1 MTLRIPTPVA
11 AVLALALLATAAPAA
26 GQTLQDDDLDTAAAG
41 TPLIAI
47 HARVTDL
54 DTNQRQAYR
63 IEPDPVGTIPLRVGD
78 RVLVELLGTAIIND
92 VGIAVEVPARFEVA
106 AGSWR
111 LGVKASDANSVIV
124 DAQRPDESR
133 RGRDDALSA
142 LAYTVIGNY
151 DLKDALREGRIT
163 FEIAPR
169 GGLQQPGSS
178 RSVQGEARWR
188 EAEEIARTLSFIR
201 LGEQRQLDDALV
213 ERIYLDG
220 YQGVRDVASLLAE
233 ETANVETFERWEQ
246 DDLLA
251 RLYRHLLDRRGDEQK
266 IADEDP
272 QGFSYNLNLLEREG
286 YRALVLALV
295 GSEEFRRVHDLDDF
309 EAMSQADRP
318 RRPILRETRPGG

>member
-1 MTLRIPTPVA
+1 MKLRIPTPTVT
-11 AVLALALLATAAPAA
+11 VLALALLATAGPAA

-54 DTNQRQAYR
+54 DTNQREAYR
-63 IEPDPVGTIPLRVGD
+63 LEPDPVGSIPLRVGD
-78 RVLVELLGTAIIND
+78 RVRIELVGTAIVDD

-111 LGVKASDANSVIV
+111 LGVAASDDNSVIV
-124 DAQRPDESR
+124 EAQRPDEAR

-163 FEIAPR
+163 FEIGPR
-169 GGLQQPGSS
+169 GGLQQPAPS
-178 RSVQGEARWR
+178 RPVQGEARWR
-188 EAEEIARTLSFIR
+188 EAEDIARALSFIR

-213 ERIYLDG
+213 ERIYVEG

-251 RLYRHLLDRRGDEQK
+251 RLYRHLLERRGDEQK

-272 QGFSYNLNLLEREG
+272 QGFRYNLSLLEREG

-309 EAMSQADRP
+309 ETLPRTERS
-318 RRPILRETRPGG
+318 RRPLLRETRPGG